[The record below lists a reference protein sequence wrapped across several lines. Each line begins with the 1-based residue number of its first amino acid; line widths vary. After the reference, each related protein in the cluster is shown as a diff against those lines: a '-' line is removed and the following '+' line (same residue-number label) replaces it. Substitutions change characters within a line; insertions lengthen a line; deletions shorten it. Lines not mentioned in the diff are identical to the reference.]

1 LKVSDE
7 LIAIVPALGLP
18 AGTNKFLYRLSVVFG
33 VLVGP
38 SFLFHFCFRVCLN
51 CSAGQFYF
59 DAGYRGENQEVE

>member
-1 LKVSDE
+1 MLVDFR
-7 LIAIVPALGLP
+7 
-18 AGTNKFLYRLSVVFG
+18 FLYRLSVVFG

-38 SFLFHFCFRVCLN
+38 FLFHFCFRVCLN